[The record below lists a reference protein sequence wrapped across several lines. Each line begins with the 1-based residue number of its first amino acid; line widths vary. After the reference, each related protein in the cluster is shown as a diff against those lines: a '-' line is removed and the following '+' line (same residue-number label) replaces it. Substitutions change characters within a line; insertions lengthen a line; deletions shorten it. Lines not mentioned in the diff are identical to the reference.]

1 MTKKTHP
8 LLRAMLPVVKGLA
21 AMLGPD
27 YEIVLHDVSNP
38 EHSVIAIEN
47 SHVTGRRI
55 GSPLTDLGLYILK
68 SKKFSNVSHVAN
80 YATSTGNGKKL
91 RSTTIFLR
99 DENGKIIGFLCI
111 NFDTTKFSM
120 LKETIDYMVQ
130 VQELE
135 SISQGS
141 AERFPTRLEELLAE
155 TLENARNFLHKPLRM
170 ASKEEKLRV
179 IKELDEK
186 GFFLLKGAVEELS
199 KEMGNSKFTIYSYLR
214 EVRKLKNGNLI

>member
-68 SKKFSNVSHVAN
+68 SKKFRNVSHVAN

-186 GFFLLKGAVEELS
+186 G
-199 KEMGNSKFTIYSYLR
+199 
-214 EVRKLKNGNLI
+214 